1 MWGNDMSSDF
11 ARIILCTL
19 PEARA
24 VAMGDKDYSSLYG
37 VVSFYPA
44 GKGTLITA
52 EVNGLPQTQTNIYAM
67 HIHQGSSC
75 TGNEQD
81 PFADTGGHYNPGNLP
96 HPEHL
101 GDLPPLFGNGGF
113 AYYSFYTEKFRPSDV
128 IGRTVVI
135 HHQPDDFKTQ
145 PSGDSGRKIG
155 CGVIKKV

>member
-101 GDLPPLFGNGGF
+101 GDLPPLFGRGICVLF
-113 AYYSFYTEKFRPSDV
+113 V
-128 IGRTVVI
+128 L
-135 HHQPDDFKTQ
+135 H
-145 PSGDSGRKIG
+145 RKIQALR
-155 CGVIKKV
+155 CNREDSSNPPSAR